1 MYHDIIKITI
11 YYKNLYFMYCIID
24 FHMLEL
30 DMEMDGMR
38 SFFIYGL
45 AGKRL
50 CKPLGNDNQGLL

>member
-1 MYHDIIKITI
+1 
-11 YYKNLYFMYCIID
+11 MYCIID
-24 FHMLEL
+24 FHMLEF